1 MKRRGVFFY
10 RPEEGM
16 PHLIVLKPGEDGRA
30 LYEAL
35 LAGGA
40 PESRLHFWPAYE
52 IEPASDSADAAD
64 VLRKEAGSG
73 SLIIPVSPSA
83 VHVLAGCLSG
93 LPAGARFAAVGK
105 GSADRILEIRPD
117 ATVLYPEGKI
127 SASGTEA
134 LLEVFE
140 RTGYPKR
147 AVICRGQSGRE
158 LLADT
163 LREKGCEV
171 RILTV
176 YGRRDLDLSGS
187 ERAWFEGFAG
197 GAVLF
202 ITNSDAQRVLD
213 ENFSAEGRLKLRRTP
228 VVTIHERIRE
238 KLLKA
243 GFTDVRIVES
253 GEAQSFLL
261 SLF

>member
-1 MKRRGVFFY
+1 
-10 RPEEGM
+10 M

-35 LAGGA
+35 AADGA
-40 PESRLHFWPAYE
+40 PRSRLHFWPAYE
-52 IEPASDSADAAD
+52 IEPAADAKG
-64 VLRKEAGSG
+64 LREALQEEAARGA
-73 SLIIPVSPSA
+73 LIIPVSPSA
-83 VHVLAGCLSG
+83 VHVLSGSLSG
-93 LPAGARFAAVGK
+93 LPAGARFAAVGR
-105 GSADRILEIRPD
+105 GSAEKILEIRPD
-117 ATVLYPEGKI
+117 ASVLYPEGKI
-127 SASGTEA
+127 SSSGTEA

-176 YGRRDLDLSGS
+176 YERRDLRLSEA
-187 ERAWFEGFAG
+187 ERAWFEDFAG

-213 ENFSAEGRLKLRRTP
+213 ENFSAAGRQKLRRTP
-228 VVTIHERIRE
+228 VVTIHARIRE
-238 KLLKA
+238 KLLEA
-243 GFTDVRIVES
+243 GFSDVRIVES
-253 GEAQSFLL
+253 GEAQSFLR